1 MDRKRLSSYFLF
13 FITIMAANIFVMM
26 IVAAL
31 ITMFGYGEYITWQG
45 KENGF
50 GLYLILFPFVLYYG
64 YKKILPAL

>member
-1 MDRKRLSSYFLF
+1 
-13 FITIMAANIFVMM
+13 MAANIFVMM

-50 GLYLILFPFVLYYG
+50 GLYLILFRFVLYYG

>member
-1 MDRKRLSSYFLF
+1 M
-13 FITIMAANIFVMM
+13 TANIFVMM

-31 ITMFGYGEYITWQG
+31 ITMFGYGEYITWQE

>member
-1 MDRKRLSSYFLF
+1 MERKNLSSYFLF